1 MKKKL
6 VFLGLIC
13 LSLFA
18 FVGCGT
24 EKLDI
29 SNCIDVRYGEFNG
42 SAKIYESSLNLGKL
56 QDIPKLKGLTPDML
70 KGDYKITLVGDKTD
84 LKNGDKVKLHLEY
97 NKELYKR
104 DFNVEFKFEPTEVT
118 IEGLPDK
125 LTDINQISK
134 EQWEKLYAEVNKKAE
149 SNAEVNKKA
158 ESNAKDNNYSNLKL
172 EKVLAFN
179 KKDDSNGINIRFI
192 FSHKNSS
199 NKKKYFAI
207 FDRLSFKSNNKLDY
221 SSLLL
226 GPISKNEFS
235 IDYSKPLD
243 EILKQVYP
251 DNNYK
256 VLWSAE
262 N

>member
-18 FVGCGT
+18 FVGCGA

-42 SAKIYESSLNLGKL
+42 SAKIYESSLDLGKL

-134 EQWEKLYAEVNKKAE
+134 EQWEKIYSDANK
-149 SNAEVNKKA
+149 NAEDYLK
-158 ESNAKDNNYSNLKL
+158 NNTFSNLKL
-172 EKVLAFN
+172 EKVLEFTQ
-179 KKDDSNGINIRFI
+179 KSEDNGIEIEFI
-192 FSHKNSS
+192 FSYKTFNNEIKYLSS
-199 NKKKYFAI
+199 YKTLKFNNNNI
-207 FDRLSFKSNNKLDY
+207 DSNNFNVC
-221 SSLLL
+221 LL
-226 GPISKNEFS
+226 GKNTFGV
-235 IDYSKPLD
+235 DYKKPLN

-256 VLWSAE
+256 VLWSEE

>member
-18 FVGCGT
+18 FIGCGT

-134 EQWEKLYAEVNKKAE
+134 EQWDKIYAEVNKKAE
-149 SNAEVNKKA
+149 IK
-158 ESNAKDNNYSNLKL
+158 AKDNKYSDLKL
-172 EKVLAFN
+172 EQVLAYKTEENITTNNIEIEFLYSYFN
-179 KKDDSNGINIRFI
+179 T
-192 FSHKNSS
+192 
-199 NKKKYFAI
+199 NKEKRYLSFYGY
-207 FDRLSFKSNNKLDY
+207 LSFKENNILN
-221 SSLLL
+221 
-226 GPISKNEFS
+226 PI
-235 IDYSKPLD
+235 
-243 EILKQVYP
+243 EIKESTKWE
-251 DNNYK
+251 K
-256 VLWSAE
+256 VS
-262 N
+262 

>member
-42 SAKIYESSLNLGKL
+42 SAKIYESSLDLGKL

-70 KGDYKITLVGDKTD
+70 KGDYKITLVGDKID

-97 NKELYKR
+97 NKDLYKR

-134 EQWEKLYAEVNKKAE
+134 EQWEKLYN
-149 SNAEVNKKA
+149 EVNKKA
-158 ESNAKDNNYSNLKL
+158 ESNAKDNKYSDLKL

-179 KKDDSNGINIRFI
+179 KKDDSDGINVRFI
-192 FSHKNSS
+192 FSCKTIA

-207 FDRLSFKSNNKLDY
+207 FDRLGFKSNNNLDY
-221 SSLLL
+221 SSLML

-256 VLWSAE
+256 VLWSAK

>member
-42 SAKIYESSLNLGKL
+42 SAKIYESSLDLGKL

-134 EQWEKLYAEVNKKAE
+134 EQWEKIYSAANKYFE
-149 SNAEVNKKA
+149 NI
-158 ESNAKDNNYSNLKL
+158 AKEKNFNNFKLERILKFEDNNTGKIDIGFIYS
-172 EKVLAFN
+172 
-179 KKDDSNGINIRFI
+179 
-192 FSHKNSS
+192 
-199 NKKKYFAI
+199 Y
-207 FDRLSFKSNNKLDY
+207 KSNNNELSYICLNDSLKFKVDNELEYNNFSINLALD
-221 SSLLL
+221 S
-226 GPISKNEFS
+226 IWFNKFF
-235 IDYSKPLD
+235 IDYSKPLN
-243 EILKQVYP
+243 EILNNIYTNVYKCK
-251 DNNYK
+251 YSI
-256 VLWSAE
+256 LWSAE

>member
-18 FVGCGT
+18 FIGCGT

-134 EQWEKLYAEVNKKAE
+134 EQWDKIYAEVNKKAE
-149 SNAEVNKKA
+149 IK
-158 ESNAKDNNYSNLKL
+158 AKDNKYSDLKL
-172 EKVLAFN
+172 EQVLAYKTEENITTNNIEIEFLYSYFN
-179 KKDDSNGINIRFI
+179 T
-192 FSHKNSS
+192 
-199 NKKKYFAI
+199 NKEKRYLSFYGY
-207 FDRLSFKSNNKLDY
+207 LSFKENNILNHIEIKESTKWEKVSNQDYNK
-221 SSLLL
+221 
-226 GPISKNEFS
+226 S
-235 IDYSKPLD
+235 ID
-243 EILKQVYP
+243 EIFKIYFKKLIF
-251 DNNYK
+251 
-256 VLWSAE
+256 
-262 N
+262 

>member
-6 VFLGLIC
+6 VFLGLIF

-149 SNAEVNKKA
+149 SNA
-158 ESNAKDNNYSNLKL
+158 KDNKYSDLKL

-179 KKDDSNGINIRFI
+179 KKDDSDGISVEFI
-192 FSHKNSS
+192 FSYKNSS

-207 FDRLSFKSNNKLDY
+207 FDRLSFKSNNNLDY

>member
-18 FVGCGT
+18 FIGCGT

-134 EQWEKLYAEVNKKAE
+134 EQWDKIYAEVNKKAE
-149 SNAEVNKKA
+149 IK
-158 ESNAKDNNYSNLKL
+158 AKDNKYSDLKL
-172 EKVLAFN
+172 EQVLAYKTEENITTNNIEIEFLYSYFN
-179 KKDDSNGINIRFI
+179 T
-192 FSHKNSS
+192 
-199 NKKKYFAI
+199 NKEKRYLSFYGY
-207 FDRLSFKSNNKLDY
+207 LSFKENNILNPIEIKESTKWEKVSNQDYNKSIDENFKIYFKKSNFKILWN
-221 SSLLL
+221 
-226 GPISKNEFS
+226 SKN
-235 IDYSKPLD
+235 
-243 EILKQVYP
+243 
-251 DNNYK
+251 
-256 VLWSAE
+256 
-262 N
+262 

>member
-42 SAKIYESSLNLGKL
+42 SAKIYESSLDLGKL

-84 LKNGDKVKLHLEY
+84 LKNRDKVKLHLEY

-134 EQWEKLYAEVNKKAE
+134 EQWEKLYDEVNKKAE
-149 SNAEVNKKA
+149 IK
-158 ESNAKDNNYSNLKL
+158 AKDNKYSDLKL

-179 KKDDSNGINIRFI
+179 KKDDSGGITINFI
-192 FSHKNSS
+192 YSYKT
-199 NKKKYFAI
+199 K
-207 FDRLSFKSNNKLDY
+207 NNKYNYFGLFNKLKFKDKNDLNY
-221 SSLLL
+221 SEFQTSS
-226 GPISKNEFS
+226 IFKNDFN
-235 IDYSKPLD
+235 IDYSKSLD
-243 EILKQVYP
+243 EILKQIYP

>member
-1 MKKKL
+1 KKKL

-42 SAKIYESSLNLGKL
+42 SAKIYESSLDLGKL

-104 DFNVEFKFEPTEVT
+104 DFNVEFKFEPTEIT
-118 IEGLPDK
+118 IEGLKNYFQKSSD
-125 LTDINQISK
+125 LTKSQWEDLYKNSKQLAEKKIKEKNLSDLELKKVYIVKEKDINPYIDFTFT
-134 EQWEKLYAEVNKKAE
+134 YN
-149 SNAEVNKKA
+149 
-158 ESNAKDNNYSNLKL
+158 
-172 EKVLAFN
+172 
-179 KKDDSNGINIRFI
+179 
-192 FSHKNSS
+192 NSS
-199 NKKKYFAI
+199 NEKRFLSVI
-207 FDRLSFKSNNKLDY
+207 NQVSFDKNNNLNNSQSVSMWDNIKVDY
-221 SSLLL
+221 TKTLEENTKELFPNSEYITVWSEE
-226 GPISKNEFS
+226 SK
-235 IDYSKPLD
+235 
-243 EILKQVYP
+243 
-251 DNNYK
+251 
-256 VLWSAE
+256 
-262 N
+262 

>member
-1 MKKKL
+1 MNKKL

-18 FVGCGT
+18 FVGCGA

-42 SAKIYESSLNLGKL
+42 SAKIYESSLDLGKL

-134 EQWEKLYAEVNKKAE
+134 EQWEKLYT
-149 SNAEVNKKA
+149 EVNKKA
-158 ESNAKDNNYSNLKL
+158 ESNAKDNNYSDLKL
-172 EKVLAFN
+172 EKVLVFN
-179 KKDDSNGINIRFI
+179 KKDDSDGINIRFI
-192 FSHKNSS
+192 FSYKNSS
-199 NKKKYFAI
+199 SKNKYFAI
-207 FDRLSFKSNNKLDY
+207 FDRLGFKSNNNLDY
-221 SSLLL
+221 SSLML

-235 IDYSKPLD
+235 IDYSKSLD